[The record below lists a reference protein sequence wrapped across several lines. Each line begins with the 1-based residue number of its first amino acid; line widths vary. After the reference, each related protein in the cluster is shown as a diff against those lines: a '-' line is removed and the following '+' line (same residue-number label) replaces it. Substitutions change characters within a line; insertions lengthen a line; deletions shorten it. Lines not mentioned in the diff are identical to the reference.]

1 MGLDCAWK
9 DMKRFFLSAAM
20 LTAVLVPLE
29 AQFFGFG
36 QGGFCAPRSAV
47 SITWAGN
54 PSVQINAGGGGWGY
68 GYARPCVPYYQPV
81 VPVWSGA
88 CFSAPVLNY
97 YYGASP
103 RGSSRFVVPRRYGA
117 APIVADPVFRPA
129 APFYPV
135 RGVRVAR

>member
-1 MGLDCAWK
+1 
-9 DMKRFFLSAAM
+9 MKRFILAAAI
-20 LTAVLVPLE
+20 LTAVLVPAE

-36 QGGFCAPRSAV
+36 QGGFCAPRPAV

-54 PSVQINAGGGGWGY
+54 PYVQINAGGGGWGY
-68 GYARPCVPYYQPV
+68 GYARPCLPYYQPV

-88 CFSAPVLNY
+88 CFPAPVVNY
-97 YYGASP
+97 YYGT
-103 RGSSRFVVPRRYGA
+103 SSRGASTFVVPRRYGA

-129 APFYPV
+129 APVYPV

>member
-1 MGLDCAWK
+1 
-9 DMKRFFLSAAM
+9 MKRFFLASAM
-20 LTAVLVPLE
+20 LMAVLVPAE

-36 QGGFCAPRSAV
+36 QGGFCAPRPAV
-47 SITWAGN
+47 SVTWAGN
-54 PSVQINAGGGGWGY
+54 PYVQINAGGWGY

-88 CFSAPVLNY
+88 CFSASVVNY
-97 YYGASP
+97 YSGT
-103 RGSSRFVVPRRYGA
+103 SSRRASTFVVPRRYGA

-129 APFYPV
+129 ESFYPG